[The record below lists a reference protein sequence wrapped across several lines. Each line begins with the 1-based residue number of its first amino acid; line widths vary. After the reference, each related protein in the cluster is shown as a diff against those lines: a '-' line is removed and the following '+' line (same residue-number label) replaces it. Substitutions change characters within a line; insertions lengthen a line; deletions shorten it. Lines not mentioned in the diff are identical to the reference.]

1 LTDHGPLLTVLGNH
15 LVTDD
20 TRWRWVF
27 YVNMP
32 IGTLALLALLI
43 WLPSHLSLRTTNL
56 RGWAALR
63 RIDFLGAALAS
74 AATICLLL
82 GLTWGGHQPPNGYP
96 WNSTQV
102 EGLLIASGALFIAFF
117 IVERLVKEP
126 ILPLDLFKNQVFAVG
141 ALLSLTIGMA
151 LFAVAIYLPLYIQG
165 VLGQTAT
172 NSGAVITPLTV
183 SLAIGAV
190 LVGLIVARIGRYQV
204 ISILGAIVL
213 AVGAF
218 LLTQM
223 DANTTLFTVTRNMI
237 VMGIGLGMLQPVL
250 TLAVQNAIPRN
261 RLGVGTGAV
270 TYLRSMGSTLGVAIL
285 GAVETNVFTSEFAK
299 RLPAGASRVPS
310 ALLTPD
316 VMEHVLTSPQAKQQ
330 IISAASQ
337 QAAAQVAALANQS
350 APAGPPPPTVVL
362 PPGTPPP
369 TLQQIIDHAVTAVST
384 KIPAGPQHDQIVAQV
399 SQQITQQMNQIIAHE
414 VASTSLTVPAGPQHD
429 LIVAHLTQQITQQAV
444 QQDLPTVIQHVLV
457 TVFQQMATQQVT
469 DLFNSIFEAAR
480 LALATAIQHS
490 FYVGLGV
497 CGVVIVLTLFFKDVP
512 LQKRTKPGE
521 TSAASPT
528 LEEAPLPVHIG

>member
-1 LTDHGPLLTVLGNH
+1 
-15 LVTDD
+15 
-20 TRWRWVF
+20 
-27 YVNMP
+27 
-32 IGTLALLALLI
+32 
-43 WLPSHLSLRTTNL
+43 
-56 RGWAALR
+56 
-63 RIDFLGAALAS
+63 
-74 AATICLLL
+74 
-82 GLTWGGHQPPNGYP
+82 
-96 WNSTQV
+96 
-102 EGLLIASGALFIAFF
+102 
-117 IVERLVKEP
+117 
-126 ILPLDLFKNQVFAVG
+126 
-141 ALLSLTIGMA
+141 
-151 LFAVAIYLPLYIQG
+151 
-165 VLGQTAT
+165 
-172 NSGAVITPLTV
+172 
-183 SLAIGAV
+183 
-190 LVGLIVARIGRYQV
+190 
-204 ISILGAIVL
+204 
-213 AVGAF
+213 
-218 LLTQM
+218 
-223 DANTTLFTVTRNMI
+223 
-237 VMGIGLGMLQPVL
+237 L

-270 TYLRSMGSTLGVAIL
+270 TYLRAMGSTLGVAIL
-285 GAVETNVFTSEFAK
+285 GAVETNVFTSEFAR

-316 VMEHVLTSPQAKQQ
+316 VMEQVLTNSAAKQQ
-330 IISAASQ
+330 IISTASQ
-337 QAAAQVAALANQS
+337 KAAQQVAATLANQS
-350 APAGPPPPTVVL
+350 VPSGPPPPTVVL

-384 KIPAGPQHDQIVAQV
+384 KIPPGPQHDQIVAQV

-521 TSAASPT
+521 ASAASPT
-528 LEEAPLPVHIG
+528 IEEAPLPVHIG